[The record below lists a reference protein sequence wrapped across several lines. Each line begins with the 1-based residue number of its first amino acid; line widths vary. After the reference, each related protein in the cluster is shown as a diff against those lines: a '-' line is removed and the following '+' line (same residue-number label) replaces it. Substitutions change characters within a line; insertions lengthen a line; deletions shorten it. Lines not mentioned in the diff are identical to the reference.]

1 VSAAEVPLRQI
12 ASSNF
17 LVPNGTLIVEV
28 IAFLIILVVIGKY
41 AVPLLNKVL
50 SERQEQIRS
59 SLEAADAA
67 RAEAQETR
75 AQRQGIL
82 DEARAQAREIVT
94 QANRA
99 ADRLKSEGEERG
111 RQEYERI
118 VSTAAPDI
126 ALARQRAVEEVSA
139 RVAVLVLAAARQVV
153 GREIDAQSHR
163 DLIDEAIAALKSAET
178 SASRSRA

>member
-1 VSAAEVPLRQI
+1 MPLGGL

-28 IAFLIILVVIGKY
+28 VAFLIILVVIGKY
-41 AVPLLNKVL
+41 VVPLLNKVL

-59 SLEAADAA
+59 SLEAADVA
-67 RAEAQETR
+67 RAEAQETH

-82 DEARAQAREIVT
+82 DEARAQAREVVT

-99 ADRLKSEGEERG
+99 ADRVKGEGEERG

-118 VSTAAPDI
+118 VSSATSDI
-126 ALARQRAVEEVSA
+126 ALARQRAIDEVSA

-153 GREIDAQSHR
+153 GREIDAQIHR
-163 DLIDEAIAALKSAET
+163 DLIDEAIAALRSAEA
-178 SASRSRA
+178 SAPGSRA